1 MLLLQ
6 AVRIVLMPCSRPLR
20 VVHSTLVTRVL
31 LNLRTSAAMTSGYT
45 GYGDQTRFTTT
56 LGWELAVPEIDQ
68 GDISLR
74 DAGED
79 CGPIV

>member
-31 LNLRTSAAMTSGYT
+31 LNLRQSAAMTSDST

-56 LGWELAVPEIDQ
+56 LGWELAVREVDQ
-68 GDISLR
+68 DDTSLR
-74 DAGED
+74 AVGED
-79 CGPIV
+79 YGPTV

>member
-1 MLLLQ
+1 MF
-6 AVRIVLMPCSRPLR
+6 VVLNSFYRPLR
-20 VVHSTLVTRVL
+20 EVHSTLVTRVL
-31 LNLRTSAAMTSGYT
+31 LNLRQSAAMTSGYT

-74 DAGED
+74 DVGDD
-79 CGPIV
+79 CGPTV